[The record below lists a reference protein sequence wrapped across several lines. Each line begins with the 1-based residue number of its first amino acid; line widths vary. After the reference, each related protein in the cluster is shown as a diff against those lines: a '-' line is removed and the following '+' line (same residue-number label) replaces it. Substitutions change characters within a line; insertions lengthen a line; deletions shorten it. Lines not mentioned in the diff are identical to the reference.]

1 MPDNNLYTNFTY
13 RKDIRETDASFHVNT
28 VNQIPVSFSTRI
40 NISDYGFDPRSNVIV
55 EVYNKRTNSRV
66 KFEGCG
72 TVGHM
77 VQLESASLDKLDTDS
92 IVNFSVKIVRE
103 DYVIEG
109 LIEGIRD
116 YFTTNTGTGSGGSS
130 DQRTSLLPVNYGA
143 ENLGQITCRLRFDDS
158 GPVLDINNSIEDA
171 RQSLVQSPY
180 FVATQFPGIVESVV
194 KRAFDAIGPEDIGT
208 GDGWEE
214 RWARFAIRLMGGDDP
229 RQDEEI
235 DLQNDDWYLDVAA
248 KRLCGIDTG
257 ATETGYT
264 AEDYGRLAKAL
275 GDKLRRLANPVPE
288 A

>member
-143 ENLGQITCRLRFDDS
+143 ENLGQI
-158 GPVLDINNSIEDA
+158 
-171 RQSLVQSPY
+171 
-180 FVATQFPGIVESVV
+180 
-194 KRAFDAIGPEDIGT
+194 
-208 GDGWEE
+208 
-214 RWARFAIRLMGGDDP
+214 
-229 RQDEEI
+229 
-235 DLQNDDWYLDVAA
+235 
-248 KRLCGIDTG
+248 
-257 ATETGYT
+257 
-264 AEDYGRLAKAL
+264 
-275 GDKLRRLANPVPE
+275 
-288 A
+288 

>member
-1 MPDNNLYTNFTY
+1 MPDNNLYTNFTD
-13 RKDIRETDASFHVNT
+13 RKNIRETDASFHVNT

-130 DQRTSLLPVNYGA
+130 VQRTSLLPVNYGA

-180 FVATQFPGIVESVV
+180 FVATQFPGIVESAV

-235 DLQNDDWYLDVAA
+235 DLQNDDWYLDVAKKFA
-248 KRLCGIDTG
+248 DTWG
-257 ATETGYT
+257 LRNSFA
-264 AEDYGRLAKAL
+264 AHL
-275 GDKLRRLANPVPE
+275 GVGE
-288 A
+288 EE